1 MKRWIKIPLVVLAS
15 ALVVLLLAELAASFT
30 AEGNAAIFVEDEQL
44 HLVRKPDNH
53 GTTWGN
59 GRWIDCHINTIGLR
73 GEDLPD
79 TRDPDEVRVL
89 CVGDSFTFGGGV
101 EEHEA
106 WPQQLQA
113 LLGAPDESG
122 VRVMNGGANGW
133 DTAWHRLYLEARGL
147 ADTDAD
153 VVLLGWNWNDLNA
166 APNAGPDAV
175 EHFIHARGSWLG
187 AFADWP
193 ALRDTHLYRWLY
205 TRAMGMGRPMTE
217 QQLGRMLTDYR
228 KTIVRLAVQPE
239 LKLADARANRYGD
252 TPPDEAFWI
261 GTDTKEWKLV
271 RREIEAI
278 AALCRARG
286 VTFAVA
292 MLPEPSWRGEATFPG
307 VERLG
312 AMLDGLD
319 VPWVD
324 CQPDFNGKGWDSGP
338 DHGLWLTHDPV
349 HPKPEGQALFADRA
363 RDLLEQN
370 DLQRRRD

>member
-1 MKRWIKIPLVVLAS
+1 LKRWIKIPLVVLAS
-15 ALVVLLLAELAASFT
+15 AVVVLLLAELAASFT

-53 GTTWGN
+53 GYTWGD
-59 GRWIDCHINTIGLR
+59 GRWIACRINAVGLR
-73 GEDLPD
+73 GEDLPA

-113 LLGAPDESG
+113 LLGPPEDSG

-147 ADTDAD
+147 SDTDAD

-175 EHFIHARGSWLG
+175 EHFIKARGSWLS

-193 ALRDTHLYRWLY
+193 GLRDTHLYRWLY
-205 TRAMGMGRPMTE
+205 ARSMGMGRALTE
-217 QQLGRMLTDYR
+217 QQLARQLVDYR

-239 LKLADARANRYGD
+239 QKLADARRKRYGD
-252 TPPDEAFWI
+252 APPDESFWT
-261 GTDTKEWKLV
+261 GTDTKEWALV
-271 RREIEAI
+271 RREITAI
-278 AALCRARG
+278 AALCRERG

-292 MLPEPSWRGEATFPG
+292 MLPEPSWRGADTFPG
-307 VERLG
+307 VERFG
-312 AMLDGLD
+312 AMLDALG

-338 DHGLWLTHDPV
+338 DHGLWLTNDPV
-349 HPKPEGQALFADRA
+349 HPKPEGQALFAERA
-363 RDLLEQN
+363 RELLTENDLL
-370 DLQRRRD
+370 RRRD